1 MTPHIDHYEL
11 NIAATVTLSARTF
24 HYAKVVFP
32 RGLALGQAQ
41 HRAGVIIA
49 GIEEEGLTF
58 KYSLHAVYAQAGHEV
73 AL

>member
-24 HYAKVVFP
+24 HYARVVFP
-32 RGLALGQAQ
+32 GGLAQGQAQ
-41 HRAGVIIA
+41 HRAAVFVA
-49 GIEEEGLTF
+49 ALAEEGVTF